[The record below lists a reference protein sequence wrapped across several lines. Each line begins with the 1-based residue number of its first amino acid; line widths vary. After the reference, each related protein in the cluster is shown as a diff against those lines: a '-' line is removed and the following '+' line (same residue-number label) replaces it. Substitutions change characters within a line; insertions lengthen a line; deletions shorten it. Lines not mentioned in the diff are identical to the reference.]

1 MGLKKKDNIQDN
13 CLFHHTNRQLK
24 KGNGFCLCNVKGAT
38 NLFFVSDK
46 GIKVNSETYKK
57 LLEKEFLPEVDCIMN
72 SNTGIF
78 IQDSAPPHRA
88 NIVQDFLKK
97 KLGKSTQNA
106 PIVPRL

>member
-1 MGLKKKDNIQDN
+1 MDLKKKDNIQDN

-24 KGNGFCLCNVKGAT
+24 KGNGFCLCNVEGAK

-57 LLEKEFLPEVDCIMN
+57 LLEKEFLPEVNCIMN
-72 SNTGIF
+72 SNSGIF
-78 IQDSAPPHRA
+78 IQDSAPPHLA

-97 KLGKSTQNA
+97 KLGKSTQNV
-106 PIVPRL
+106 PIIPRL

>member
-1 MGLKKKDNIQDN
+1 MDLKKKDNIQDN

-24 KGNGFCLCNVKGAT
+24 KGNGFCLCNVEGAT

-57 LLEKEFLPEVDCIMN
+57 LLEKEFLPEVNCIMN
-72 SNTGIF
+72 SNSSIF
-78 IQDSAPPHRA
+78 IQDSAPPHLA

-97 KLGKSTQNA
+97 KLGKSTQNV
-106 PIVPRL
+106 PIIPRL